1 MSEVIKIANAIT
13 GDTNTDYTVPVA
25 YGHPELF
32 LQLSISGTFT
42 IQILGKLHADASYV
56 EVVAEATA
64 SYLQPIA
71 FMPYLRITTS
81 AGADTPIMNAWIMIG
96 DTP

>member
-1 MSEVIKIANAIT
+1 MSEVIAIAT
-13 GDTNTDYTVPVA
+13 TVTTDTNTDYTVPMA

-32 LQLSISGTFT
+32 LQVDISGTYT

-56 EVVAEATA
+56 EVVAAATA
-64 SYLQPIA
+64 SYIQPIA

-81 AGADTPIMNAWIMIG
+81 GGADTPIMSAWIMIG